1 MYSVVYFVSVFRM
14 FSVIL
19 SVCHLIILN
28 ISFSI
33 IINIISNKTFL
44 NILLNVYNILLSVLH
59 NAIF

>member
-19 SVCHLIILN
+19 SVCQLIILN

-33 IINIISNKTFL
+33 IKNIISNKTFL
-44 NILLNVYNILLSVLH
+44 NILLNIYNILLSVLH